1 MKIFICILFFYIN
14 FFSVASYG
22 KETNKI
28 VVKVDNELITSFDIK
43 NKIIS
48 TLILTDKEINQ
59 QNINILKKKSLD
71 DLILNRLKRI
81 ELKKHNFKRD
91 NTRINSYLNSISK
104 NNINSLKTLFK
115 TNNVNFETYVNE
127 IDVEFRWR
135 NLIFQNY
142 SKKILIDPK
151 NIEDEIKKKSEI
163 NHSLIRYNL
172 SEIEILFN
180 GDDLINTTI
189 KQIQDEIKNST
200 FEDAVI
206 KFSISKT
213 SKDKGQ
219 LGWVN
224 SNSLDNELL
233 KILQKM
239 QIGDVTEPI
248 KKLDKYIFLKLNDK
262 QVTNYTETNLV
273 KLKKEIIDQKRNEL
287 FALYSS
293 SLLSK
298 LRNNK
303 FIEYYK

>member
-1 MKIFICILFFYIN
+1 MKIFICILFFYLN
-14 FFSVASYG
+14 FFSVSSYA
-22 KETNKI
+22 KEANKI

-262 QVTNYTETNLV
+262 QITNYTETNLV
-273 KLKKEIIDQKRNEL
+273 KLKNEIIDQKKNEL
-287 FALYSS
+287 FALYSN

>member
-1 MKIFICILFFYIN
+1 
-14 FFSVASYG
+14 
-22 KETNKI
+22 
-28 VVKVDNELITSFDIK
+28 LISF
-43 NKIIS
+43 
-48 TLILTDKEINQ
+48 
-59 QNINILKKKSLD
+59 
-71 DLILNRLKRI
+71 
-81 ELKKHNFKRD
+81 
-91 NTRINSYLNSISK
+91 NSYLNSISK

>member
-48 TLILTDKEINQ
+48 TLILTGKEINQ
-59 QNINILKKKSLD
+59 KNINVLKKKSLD
-71 DLILNRLKRI
+71 DLILNRLKKI
-81 ELKKHNFKRD
+81 ELKKYDFKRD
-91 NTRINSYLNSISK
+91 NSRINSYLNSISK
-104 NNINSLKTLFK
+104 NNVNSLKTLFK

>member
-1 MKIFICILFFYIN
+1 MKIFICILFFYLN
-14 FFSVASYG
+14 FFSVSSYA
-22 KETNKI
+22 KEANKI

-43 NKIIS
+43 NKIIT

-71 DLILNRLKRI
+71 DLILNRLKKI
-81 ELKKHNFKRD
+81 ELKKYEFKRD

-104 NNINSLKTLFK
+104 NNVGGLKTLFK
-115 TNNVNFETYVNE
+115 TNNVNFEIYVNE

-142 SKKILIDPK
+142 SKKITIDSK
-151 NIEDEIKKKSEI
+151 NVEDEIKKKLIKNNRS
-163 NHSLIRYNL
+163 IRYNL
-172 SEIEILFN
+172 SEIEILS
-180 GDDLINTTI
+180 GEESLINTKI
-189 KQIQDEIKNST
+189 KKIQDEIKNST

-262 QVTNYTETNLV
+262 QITNYTETNLV
-273 KLKKEIIDQKRNEL
+273 KLKKEIIDQKKNEL
-287 FALYSS
+287 FALYSN

-303 FIEYYK
+303 YIEYYK

>member
-1 MKIFICILFFYIN
+1 MKIFICILFFYVN

-28 VVKVDNELITSFDIK
+28 VVKVDNEIITSFDIK

-48 TLILTDKEINQ
+48 ILILTGKEINQ

-71 DLILNRLKRI
+71 DLILNRLKKI
-81 ELKKHNFKRD
+81 ELKKYDFKRD
-91 NTRINSYLNSISK
+91 NSRINSYLNSISK
-104 NNINSLKTLFK
+104 NNVNSLKTLFK

>member
-1 MKIFICILFFYIN
+1 MKIFICILFFYLN
-14 FFSVASYG
+14 FFSVSSYA
-22 KETNKI
+22 KEANKI

-43 NKIIS
+43 NKIIT

-71 DLILNRLKRI
+71 DLILNRLKKI
-81 ELKKHNFKRD
+81 ELKKYEFKRD

-104 NNINSLKTLFK
+104 NNVGGLKTLFK
-115 TNNVNFETYVNE
+115 TNNVNFEIYVNE

-142 SKKILIDPK
+142 SKKITIDSK
-151 NIEDEIKKKSEI
+151 NVEDEIKKKLIKNNRS
-163 NHSLIRYNL
+163 IRYNL
-172 SEIEILFN
+172 SEIEILS
-180 GDDLINTTI
+180 GEESLINTKI
-189 KQIQDEIKNST
+189 KKIQDEIKNST

-219 LGWVN
+219 LGWVS

-262 QVTNYTETNLV
+262 QITNYTETNLV
-273 KLKKEIIDQKRNEL
+273 KLKKEIIDQKKNEL
-287 FALYSS
+287 FALYSN

-303 FIEYYK
+303 YIEYYK

>member
-1 MKIFICILFFYIN
+1 MKIFIYILFFYLN
-14 FFSVASYG
+14 FFSIASYA

-48 TLILTDKEINQ
+48 TLILTGKEINQ
-59 QNINILKKKSLD
+59 KNINILKKKSLD
-71 DLILNRLKRI
+71 DLIVNRLKKI
-81 ELKKHNFKRD
+81 ELKKYDFKRD

-104 NNINSLKTLFK
+104 NNVNDLKTLFK

-127 IDVEFRWR
+127 IDIEFRWR

-142 SKKILIDPK
+142 SKKILIDAE
-151 NIEDEIKKKSEI
+151 NVEDEIKKKSLK
-163 NHSLIRYNL
+163 NNSLIRYNL
-172 SEIEILFN
+172 SEIEILSS
-180 GDDLINTTI
+180 GDNLIKTTI

-213 SKDKGQ
+213 SEDKGQ

-224 SNSLDNELL
+224 ANSLDDELL
-233 KILQKM
+233 KILEKM

-262 QVTNYTETNLV
+262 QITNHT
-273 KLKKEIIDQKRNEL
+273 
-287 FALYSS
+287 
-293 SLLSK
+293 
-298 LRNNK
+298 
-303 FIEYYK
+303 